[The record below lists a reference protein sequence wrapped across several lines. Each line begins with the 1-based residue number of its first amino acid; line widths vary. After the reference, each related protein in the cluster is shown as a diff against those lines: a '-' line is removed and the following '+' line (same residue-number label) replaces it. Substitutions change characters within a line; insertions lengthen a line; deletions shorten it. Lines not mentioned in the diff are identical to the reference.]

1 MPSPGLPIAHSTQ
14 VSFWVLAWKYPN
26 ITFWFRIPSTCM
38 MKSLNFSLPHFLLKR
53 IWRLSALTAS
63 KGCTDNH
70 FRCLQE
76 SLEGKVE
83 SAYAYDRH
91 CTELVIYANDW
102 WPESLGKLGKWKYRL
117 LGPLPDGLIKQVWS
131 GSGEKFLNKP
141 AWYMNQ
147 GSRHHQELN
156 LFSWCSYLPFLCSSL
171 CCSLASCFIGWVL
184 DSFSRP

>member
-1 MPSPGLPIAHSTQ
+1 MSCLSWCWRPGDLESEDQGFSSHVFPVASCPLTHGSETWVLIAGLTFLGTHSFFCGELSLEAGLCVEVGAVPFSPTMPSPGSPIAHSTQ

-83 SAYAYDRH
+83 SAYAY
-91 CTELVIYANDW
+91 EL
-102 WPESLGKLGKWKYRL
+102 
-117 LGPLPDGLIKQVWS
+117 
-131 GSGEKFLNKP
+131 
-141 AWYMNQ
+141 
-147 GSRHHQELN
+147 
-156 LFSWCSYLPFLCSSL
+156 
-171 CCSLASCFIGWVL
+171 FIDTVQNW
-184 DSFSRP
+184 